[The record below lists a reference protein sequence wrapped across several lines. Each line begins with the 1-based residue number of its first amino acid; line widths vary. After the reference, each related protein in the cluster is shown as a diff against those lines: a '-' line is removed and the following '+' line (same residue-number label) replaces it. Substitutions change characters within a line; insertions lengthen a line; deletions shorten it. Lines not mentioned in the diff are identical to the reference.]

1 MRKYLQLLISCV
13 LISQYVGGV
22 ALAQKPRNLDL
33 YLLVGQ
39 SNMAGRG
46 AVETED
52 RTPHA
57 RVWMLNKKEEWV
69 PATEP
74 MHFDKPNVVGVGP
87 GFAFGK
93 RIAEAYPN
101 RNIGLIPCA
110 VGGSSIDAW
119 VKGGFHDQTSSYPYD
134 EVLVRAKA
142 ALKNGR
148 LKGIIW
154 HQGEADSSPEK
165 AEAYAAKLVDL
176 IKRLRQELNA
186 PNVPVVVGT
195 LADFFVQKS
204 PSAAVVN
211 QALEALPQKV
221 SNTASISSAGLT
233 HKGDD
238 THFDS
243 PSARELGRR
252 YAEAML
258 KLMK

>member
-1 MRKYLQLLISCV
+1 MRKYLQFLIISF
-13 LISQYVGGV
+13 LISQYIGV
-22 ALAQKPRNLDL
+22 ALAQKPRKLDL

-52 RTPHA
+52 RTPHP
-57 RVWMLNKKEEWV
+57 RIWMLNKQEEWV

-74 MHFDKPNVVGVGP
+74 MHFDKPTVVGVGP
-87 GFAFGK
+87 GFAFGRK
-93 RIAEAYPN
+93 IAEAFPR

-110 VGGSSIDAW
+110 AGGSAIDSW
-119 VKGGFHDQTSSYPYD
+119 VQGGYHDQTKTYPYD
-134 EVLVRAKA
+134 ETLVRARA

-154 HQGEADSSPEK
+154 HQGESDSSPEK
-165 AEAYAAKLVDL
+165 AEEYAAKLADL
-176 IKRLRQELNA
+176 IQLLRQELNA
-186 PNVPVVVGT
+186 PDVPVVVGT
-195 LADFFVQKS
+195 LGDFYVAKS
-204 PSAAVVN
+204 PAAAVVN
-211 QALEALPQKV
+211 RALEALPQQV
-221 SNTASISSAGLT
+221 DNTACVSSGGLI
-233 HKGDD
+233 HKGDN

-258 KLMK
+258 KLVK